1 MEEVRPTI
9 KGRLIVD
16 SPVDRAWLLLL
27 MRNFRDAVEYA
38 HSLMRKGCP
47 DGWIVKLITSR
58 ILNNGLYSYSALMR
72 ARLYGNQP
80 YLKLKKPQLFSVG
93 RGAEKGNRNIRFVS
107 TDTVKIK
114 IPSSTGR
121 HKWMVAK
128 VRFGSKYL
136 GIVKELVDA
145 QFPYG
150 AGIYLKKNG
159 RMELHVNVPLE
170 LYVKHLNKTSRHYNP
185 RGHVASFDL
194 NSDRICMVIV
204 SRDGNLLDVKTEHFP
219 EVTSHGFP
227 KDKAKDIR
235 TKALARLVSYAHHH
249 GVTDYV
255 AERLI
260 KPKTKTFSKSA
271 NRKIAK
277 FALREYIEHLRVLV
291 PRYGGRL
298 HFVNPAYTSVDAIPL
313 AKKLGL
319 DIHTTSAYLLAF
331 RYLNLTFK
339 PKHSAVA

>member
-1 MEEVRPTI
+1 MRPTI
-9 KGRLIVD
+9 KGRLVVD

-47 DGWIVKLITSR
+47 DVWIVKLLASR
-58 ILNNGLYSYSALMR
+58 ILNNAHYSYSALMR

-80 YLKLKKPQLFSVG
+80 YL
-93 RGAEKGNRNIRFVS
+93 
-107 TDTVKIK
+107 
-114 IPSSTGR
+114 
-121 HKWMVAK
+121 
-128 VRFGSKYL
+128 
-136 GIVKELVDA
+136 
-145 QFPYG
+145 PYG

-235 TKALARLVSYAHHH
+235 MKALARLVSYAHHH

-255 AERLI
+255 AERLS
-260 KPKTKTFSKSA
+260 KPKTKTLSKSA
-271 NRKIAK
+271 NRKITK
-277 FALREYIEHLRVLV
+277 FALREYIKHLRVLV
-291 PRYGGRL
+291 PRYSGRL

-319 DIHTTSAYLLAF
+319 DIHTTSAYLLAL